1 MLLKKIIV
9 GTLIAGISG
18 GVVGGIVKAFGSK
31 KTVLANLEAA
41 QAIATAEINKNG
53 FMSEATQKNLEEA
66 QAAAK
71 KYVNSKR

>member
-9 GTLIAGISG
+9 GALCAGIAG
-18 GVVGGIVKAFGSK
+18 GVTGGIVKAFGNK
-31 KTVLANLEAA
+31 KAVLKNLEAA
-41 QAIATAEINKNG
+41 QAIAQSEIEKNG

-71 KYVNSKR
+71 KYINNKR